1 MLMLSHLLIA
11 AAVII
16 VMMVVWSIGCN
27 AYEAIK
33 SLLQNRKLDKEIRK
47 KQQLSVLKNNIKNL

>member
-27 AYEAIK
+27 AYEGIK
-33 SLLQNRKLDKEIRK
+33 LLLQNRKLYKEIRK
-47 KQQLSVLKNNIKNL
+47 QQQLSVLKNNIKNL

>member
-27 AYEAIK
+27 AYEGIK

-47 KQQLSVLKNNIKNL
+47 QQQLSVLKNNIKNL